1 MIYEMPQKKKNGNLL
16 SYSVDSISKRINNTF
31 SLL

>member
-1 MIYEMPQKKKNGNLL
+1 MIYEMPKKKIGNLL
-16 SYSVDSISKRINNTF
+16 SYSVDSISKRINNTL